1 MPIGMLSL
9 ILMGLMH
16 NCTTE
21 EIRAG
26 VILQSAGRYLL
37 VQSRFTG
44 KWSFTKGHAEPIDIN
59 LLETATREVK
69 EETGFLETIHYTID
83 PGPYEIGRSTYWM
96 GTINGNHT
104 PTLKQDEHTGAGL
117 FTKKEIRALKT
128 NKDVR
133 VWLKS
138 EKIEITNPN

>member
-1 MPIGMLSL
+1 
-9 ILMGLMH
+9 MGLLVLIASALLQT
-16 NCTTE
+16 NQSE
-21 EIRAG
+21 EVRAG
-26 VILQSAGRYLL
+26 IILQSADRYLL

-44 KWSFTKGHAEPIDIN
+44 KWSFTKGHAEPWDIN

-83 PGPYEIGRSTYWM
+83 SGPYEIGRSTYWM

-117 FTKKEIRALKT
+117 FTKKEIRALKI
-128 NKDVR
+128 NKDIR
-133 VWLKS
+133 SWLKT
-138 EKIEITNPN
+138 EKIEIINPN

>member
-1 MPIGMLSL
+1 
-9 ILMGLMH
+9 MGLLLLIATVLSQTNMS
-16 NCTTE
+16 E
-21 EIRAG
+21 ETRAG
-26 VILQSAGRYLL
+26 VILQSADRYLL

-44 KWSFTKGHAEPIDIN
+44 KWSFTKGHAEPHDIN

-83 PGPYEIGRSTYWM
+83 SGPYEIGRSTYWM

-128 NKDVR
+128 NKDIR
-133 VWLKS
+133 SWLKS
-138 EKIEITNPN
+138 EKIEITQSL

>member
-1 MPIGMLSL
+1 MLLL
-9 ILMGLMH
+9 IATVLSQTNMS
-16 NCTTE
+16 E
-21 EIRAG
+21 ETRAG
-26 VILQSAGRYLL
+26 VILQSADRYLL

-44 KWSFTKGHAEPIDIN
+44 KWSFTKGHAEPHDIN

-83 PGPYEIGRSTYWM
+83 SGPYEIGRSTYWM

-128 NKDVR
+128 NKDIR
-133 VWLKS
+133 SWLKS
-138 EKIEITNPN
+138 EKIEITQSL

>member
-1 MPIGMLSL
+1 MLLL
-9 ILMGLMH
+9 IATVLSQTNMS
-16 NCTTE
+16 E
-21 EIRAG
+21 ETRAG
-26 VILQSAGRYLL
+26 VILQSADRYLL

-44 KWSFTKGHAEPIDIN
+44 KWSFTKGHAEPHDIN

-83 PGPYEIGRSTYWM
+83 SGPYEIGRSTYWM

-128 NKDVR
+128 NKDIR
-133 VWLKS
+133 SWLKS
-138 EKIEITNPN
+138 EKN

>member
-1 MPIGMLSL
+1 MLLL
-9 ILMGLMH
+9 IAAVLFQS
-16 NCTTE
+16 TVSE
-21 EIRAG
+21 ETRAG
-26 VILQSAGRYLL
+26 VILQSADRYLL

-44 KWSFTKGHAEPIDIN
+44 KWSFTKGHAEPWDIN

-83 PGPYEIGRSTYWM
+83 SGPYEIGRSTYWM

-117 FTKKEIRALKT
+117 FTKKEIRALAT
-128 NKDVR
+128 NKDIR
-133 VWLKS
+133 CWLKTK
-138 EKIEITNPN
+138 KIEIINPN

>member
-1 MPIGMLSL
+1 
-9 ILMGLMH
+9 MGLLLLIAAVLFQS
-16 NCTTE
+16 TVSE
-21 EIRAG
+21 ETRAG
-26 VILQSAGRYLL
+26 VILQSADRYLL

-44 KWSFTKGHAEPIDIN
+44 KWSFTKGHAEPWDIN

-83 PGPYEIGRSTYWM
+83 SGPYEIGRSTYWM

-117 FTKKEIRALKT
+117 FTKKEIRALAT
-128 NKDVR
+128 NKDIR
-133 VWLKS
+133 CWLKT
-138 EKIEITNPN
+138 EKIEIINPN

>member
-1 MPIGMLSL
+1 MLLL
-9 ILMGLMH
+9 IATALLQA
-16 NCTTE
+16 NQSE
-21 EIRAG
+21 EVRAG
-26 VILQSAGRYLL
+26 VILQSADRYLL

-44 KWSFTKGHAEPIDIN
+44 KWSFTKGHAEPWDIN

-83 PGPYEIGRSTYWM
+83 SGPYEIGRSTYWM

-117 FTKKEIRALKT
+117 FTKKEIRALAT
-128 NKDVR
+128 NKDIR
-133 VWLKS
+133 CWLNT
-138 EKIEITNPN
+138 EKIEIINPN